1 MRSSII
7 CRYRRWMIAGQ
18 LGRLI
23 WRFNVAVNRAL
34 VVYREPVL
42 DMQLIQER
50 IAGAAMELF
59 ASTCA
64 LSRWDA
70 EIELGQ
76 RNGGSAKQDS
86 SAAELFLRKSF
97 RRVRGFLAGLTDN
110 DDEFLL
116 KAANS
121 ALGKV

>member
-1 MRSSII
+1 
-7 CRYRRWMIAGQ
+7 
-18 LGRLI
+18 
-23 WRFNVAVNRAL
+23 